1 MYVRPRMLQKRRD
14 KKASS
19 PKPTANTT
27 QSSDGKW
34 SHLSLKSSLRKLRL
48 GKSSGNLGGSTDHGN
63 LGSTTDKN
71 DGNNGSIERS
81 NRQSSDREEEKREE
95 ACDIILEE
103 EKQYNH
109 EEEKHEEGGS

>member
-14 KKASS
+14 KKASR

-63 LGSTTDKN
+63 LGSTTDKK
-71 DGNNGSIERS
+71 DGNNGSIEL
-81 NRQSSDREEEKREE
+81 DREEEKREE
-95 ACDIILEE
+95 EE
-103 EKQYNH
+103 EV
-109 EEEKHEEGGS
+109 